1 MSAVKGAL
9 SALLRGGV
17 MTLGEYL
24 GREGVD
30 CGNGA
35 DPSEEFKRLL
45 EWTFVLEDPFIP
57 SGLKESFLR
66 LRQLKFSPLDGSLDV
81 GGDKRKYRGIGM
93 DRVLHWSSA
102 IAQSYS
108 ASSRTNCSCSAR
120 GSRSSEANGTLLHP
134 LDSNKGEEQMDDG
147 RCYHAQD
154 FELLLHQHFP
164 RIRMPLRGGFL
175 GQRVGSELPKPR
187 KTIGFCIDCQKFQNI
202 QAWELLLRKIG
213 PVQVLFM
220 LVCFIMLRK
229 PTADSDILIQQTG
242 RMLTNDF
249 LDELG
254 RLRAAEAKRAQGPPS
269 PASPPAETTPTREPK
284 PSNIFSINI
293 PSYSGIMYCDHFPRR
308 GGLPCVS
315 ILRLIPPNRLGART
329 LLRFVGQ
336 TDHLFKDHDRQGL
349 IGLIGSYEMTKYS
362 HVRCKLASS
371 LLDEFQLL
379 LLNIRSVSTAE
390 FLASMCP
397 IQTIKRSDFENLN
410 KIPVLQFET
419 DLTKVVNFLR
429 LYLIKVLPKNI
440 LGTTKN
446 LKTFINKKVPTIV
459 NLHIRETFHIKH
471 AMNEMEVSSWVNRI
485 LEEKQH
491 EFIRKKQSG
500 QNVPAGSKKV
510 PAVTR
515 SRIRRSLINLGRTY
529 LARNIY
535 FLIVYLINP
544 ILRRHFYATEIEG
557 SNKIRYFRHPVW
569 IKIVRQADKGYLN
582 GILRGVGAVDLGR
595 SENLYTIEE
604 VARLLEKN
612 SDYSENIPKIRWL
625 PKSKGLRP
633 LLNLSKVGSGQ
644 ILQQIL
650 EKEHFCERKRMG
662 FCDCNSIWT
671 AGELPT
677 GWVNYNHGNNGGGF
691 GLRGGSTT
699 PTPFNPISSISNIAD
714 RPSSSR
720 VVNANRPSTNNMLF
734 YPSKILRSFLLRRI
748 GRRYLGTSIV
758 RYGDVYKSIKNW
770 WSGDWRDRRD
780 DISRSSTSNQE
791 DGETPPPNKRIYI
804 VKADLLNCFENIN
817 KARIFEFLDQISL
830 PEEITLL
837 SLYSRALSKTN
848 IIPPFDHISKD
859 SFRDELG
866 RASILTSKGRLN
878 SVPIFEEELETP
890 KKPNQSST
898 QDGPASS
905 KEPPFELK
913 EFCISKNSVSIL
925 GHKKA
930 DIFTFLNSRRVINW
944 KLAREMLRV
953 HLHTNFVRLRT
964 VNKTSRLTKT
974 RQLESSGK
982 YGKRFLSLFKQSF
995 GIPQG
1000 SSVSYIL
1007 CCLYYGFLDHDPDIQ
1022 DLLGPSG
1029 PGQEL
1034 QAKSYQGHDLET
1046 SSKQYSDS
1054 KENEISNYQSNTK
1067 RRRIESSH
1075 YSTAID
1081 LDHDNHP
1088 SLNQHKNLLLRW
1100 VDDFL
1105 FLTTDLES
1113 ARKFLKLLY
1122 IQKLWGSNV
1131 SKDKINSNFL
1141 WIDHDGEIIILKNGE
1156 YPSSPHESLLDFME
1170 TGSMTDKDEMIQ
1182 KSEVAMR
1189 QFQKQVLWSG
1199 MKFSSEST
1207 FLNCKISPWKSLELV
1222 CVMDTITLTTKRLY
1236 PSNNSNSHKFKTIS
1250 VPERF
1255 QKSNYMWSVLGL
1267 RLIRYFDFRT
1277 RNGLLFDCKINST
1290 DTVLDWISSACH
1302 YNIYSYKKHLPNSK
1316 QWDSLIR
1323 CAVHSSVIASLNSR
1337 HKVLGISDF
1346 FKSTKTKYNIHSS
1359 ILKKEFDYNPG
1370 DPFSIVREHSFE
1382 LPKMYRIKKKGVA
1395 VNSK

>member
-1 MSAVKGAL
+1 
-9 SALLRGGV
+9 
-17 MTLGEYL
+17 
-24 GREGVD
+24 
-30 CGNGA
+30 
-35 DPSEEFKRLL
+35 
-45 EWTFVLEDPFIP
+45 
-57 SGLKESFLR
+57 
-66 LRQLKFSPLDGSLDV
+66 
-81 GGDKRKYRGIGM
+81 M

-108 ASSRTNCSCSAR
+108 ASSRTSCSCSAR
-120 GSRSSEANGTLLHP
+120 GARSSEANGTLLHS
-134 LDSNKGEEQMDDG
+134 LGADKAEEQMDDG

-164 RIRMPLRGGFL
+164 RIRMPLRGGFS
-175 GQRVGSELPKPR
+175 GGRPGSELPKPR
-187 KTIGFCIDCQKFQNI
+187 RTIGLCIDCHKFQNI

-229 PTADSDILIQQTG
+229 PSADSDILIQQTG

-269 PASPPAETTPTREPK
+269 PASPPGETTPTREPK
-284 PSNIFSINI
+284 PSSIFSISI

-349 IGLIGSYEMTKYS
+349 IGLLGSYEMTKYS

-371 LLDEFQLL
+371 LLEEFQLL

-485 LEEKQH
+485 LEEKEY
-491 EFIRKKQSG
+491 EFIKKKQSG
-500 QNVPAGSKKV
+500 QNVAVGSKKV
-510 PAVTR
+510 PAETR

-582 GILRGVGAVDLGR
+582 GILRGVGPVGLGR

-671 AGELPT
+671 AGELAT
-677 GWVNYNHGNNGGGF
+677 GWVNYNHGSNGAGF
-691 GLRGGSTT
+691 GVRGGSSS
-699 PTPFNPISSISNIAD
+699 PTPFNPTSSMSSMAG

-720 VVNANRPSTNNMLF
+720 VVNASRPSTNNMLF

-758 RYGDVYKSIKNW
+758 RYCDVYKSIKNW
-770 WSGDWRDRRD
+770 WSGDWRDKGD
-780 DISRSSTSNQE
+780 ALSGSSTSSQE
-791 DGETPPPNKRIYI
+791 DGETPPPDKKIYI
-804 VKADLLNCFENIN
+804 IKADLLNCFENIN

-830 PEEITLL
+830 PEEIALL
-837 SLYSRALSKTN
+837 SLYSRTLSKTN
-848 IIPPFDHISKD
+848 IIPPFDHIAKD

-866 RASILTSKGRLN
+866 RASIVTSKGRLN
-878 SVPIFEEELETP
+878 SVPIFEEEPETP
-890 KKPNQSST
+890 GKLSQSS
-898 QDGPASS
+898 
-905 KEPPFELK
+905 KEEPPFELK

-944 KLAREMLRV
+944 RLAREMLRV

-964 VNKTSRLTKT
+964 VNKASRLTKT
-974 RQLESSGK
+974 RQLENSGK
-982 YGKRFLSLFKQSF
+982 SGKRFLSLFKQSF

-1007 CCLYYGFLDHDPDIQ
+1007 CCLYYGFLDHDPEIQ
-1022 DLLGPSG
+1022 DLLGLSG

-1034 QAKSYQGHDLET
+1034 QAKSYQDHDLET
-1046 SSKQYSDS
+1046 PAKRYSDS

-1075 YSTAID
+1075 CSTAID
-1081 LDHDNHP
+1081 LDND
-1088 SLNQHKNLLLRW
+1088 NQHKNLLLRW

-1156 YPSSPHESLLDFME
+1156 YPSSPHDESLLDFLE
-1170 TGSMTDKDEMIQ
+1170 TENMTDKDEMIQ
-1182 KSEVAMR
+1182 KSETAMR

-1236 PSNNSNSHKFKTIS
+1236 PPSNHSNNHKFKTVS
-1250 VPERF
+1250 VPESF

-1290 DTVLDWISSACH
+1290 DTIYTNIVIMMYIGVLKLLSTFKRIKKIHRGFINPKFLVKVLDWISSACH

-1370 DPFSIVREHSFE
+1370 DPFSIVREHSLE
-1382 LPKMYRIKKKGVA
+1382 LPKMYRIKKKGGA
-1395 VNSK
+1395 ANSK